1 MTARRESELERVNR
15 RLQAADEALEVSGEE
30 LATLNAELTEQLA
43 VRDRA
48 DDDLLNLFES
58 ADLATLFL
66 DRDLRVRNFTPAAA
80 TLHELVAAD
89 IGRPL
94 HDVGAGIADPGLP
107 SDARAVLEDGRPR
120 ERALI
125 DRNARDWSCRVLPYR
140 TRDGR
145 VDGVVVTCTDVT
157 HALASERLA
166 ADRLAHLETIY
177 RHSGVGLAE
186 LDGSLRYRRI
196 NDTLAAINGLPIE
209 AHLGRTLFEVL
220 GTDAAREAEGVARDV
235 LASGE
240 SAVFREIR
248 TATAATAGVV
258 HDFTVGYHPVRT
270 GRSSEPASG
279 VSIVVRDVTSSRRR
293 ERCAALERDLARL
306 ITDVGDL
313 GTALE
318 RALERLDDVFPSR
331 RAVLRWRETDGP
343 DPREPTERAVR
354 HGGSPGAA
362 ALDALA
368 DAFEERAGETCAPFW
383 VPALEALEP
392 FSADAH
398 EHGVG
403 TAFVVPLVDAGTR
416 CGTLVLL
423 SSERLGEASEL
434 CETLERVGRELG
446 VCVRRHAAER
456 RERRRARELDALMRA
471 LPDALL
477 RHDRDGRIR
486 FVNPAVEALAGCA
499 SDALVGCTFAGS
511 PLPGPLRD
519 ELLARASDVFE
530 RAREVS
536 GEFRLDGASGA
547 RWFRGRHVPERGEG
561 DAIESVL
568 SIVTDISD
576 RKRVDAALVERGRTV
591 ERALE
596 EVGTLYRNLPIGL
609 CVIDAERRLLRVND
623 ELVAIGGADL
633 VARELNGRRIDALHP
648 VLAERLEPSLSA
660 VFARGEPLL
669 GHELGGPLG
678 PDDEHRHWLVDLLP
692 LRDEFGGTRAISCTV
707 QDITSR
713 KLAEQRLAARAAVAE
728 VTGTA
733 RELEEAVPRLL
744 ATLGEVFEAG
754 LCEYWTLEPGADG
767 LTRRAFRATPD
778 LADAIGAPQPAE
790 GRVLPLDGNVVGTV
804 WSEAHA
810 RRVADLSRSGESSRR
825 ELGVQALGLR
835 TALVFPVVLEG
846 RSIGVVTLFA
856 RRRLAT
862 DAGLLESLEQI
873 GRDIGE
879 FERRLRGERALERAR
894 AAAELASQSKS
905 DFLANVS
912 HELRSPLTAI
922 LGYADILDTRLSDP
936 EDRRSVGT
944 VRNNGQHLLALLN
957 DILDLAKIES
967 GKFAVESEETAL
979 LDVVADVHAL
989 MRVRAVERELAFDVA
1004 FEGRL
1009 PERVVTD
1016 PLRVRQIL
1024 INLIGNAVK
1033 FTDSGGVTLRVRG
1046 EPVAGDVG
1054 PPRHRL
1060 SFDVI
1065 DTGIGMSPAQSARL
1079 FEPFTQVDTSS
1090 TRRYGGTGLGLAI
1103 SRRLSRLLDGDL
1115 SVHSRVGEG
1124 TTFTLTFPA
1133 RLADGAALV
1142 PMALP
1147 AGDGARDGEDPAR
1160 TGAPALDADVLVV
1173 DDRPDI
1179 RLMLRRF
1186 LESAGARVTAVADGE
1201 VALETLTA
1209 ATRDGSVP
1217 DAIVMDMQMPRLD
1230 GYETTR
1236 RLRAGG
1242 LAKPI
1247 VALTAAAMKGER
1259 ERCIEAGCDDY
1270 LSKPIDGARLVGTL
1284 AALIGGER
1292 AAARDGTTPTTAPP
1306 STNGAGEERPRPNG
1320 GRVLLVDDN
1329 EDARSVTA
1337 RLLIHAGHETR
1348 VAADGRSA
1356 LELAE
1361 TWKPEVVLLDLGLPD
1376 IDGHEVAVRL
1386 RAAHGDA
1393 LTLVALSGREPDH
1406 DGSEASPFDHHLLK
1420 PAKLR
1425 VLTGLLASAGRGR
1438 GDPPG

>member
-1 MTARRESELERVNR
+1 MTVRREGELESLDRQR
-15 RLQAADEALEVSGEE
+15 QATDEAPQVSGEK
-30 LATLNAELTEQLA
+30 LAALNAELTEQLA

-48 DDDLLNLFES
+48 NDDLLNLFES

-80 TLHELVAAD
+80 TLYDLVAT
-89 IGRPL
+89 
-94 HDVGAGIADPGLP
+94 DVGRALGDVSAAIADPTLP

-120 ERALI
+120 ESALI

-196 NDTLAAINGLPIE
+196 NDTLAAINGLPVE
-209 AHLGRTLFEVL
+209 AHLGRTLVEAL
-220 GTDAAREAEGVARDV
+220 GTAAAREAEAVARDV
-235 LASGE
+235 LASGK

-293 ERCAALERDLARL
+293 ERCAALERDVARL
-306 ITDVGDL
+306 TTDVGDL

-331 RAVLRWRETDGP
+331 RATLRWRETDGP
-343 DPREPTERAVR
+343 DPHEPTERAVR

-423 SSERLGEASEL
+423 SSERLGEGAEL
-434 CETLERVGRELG
+434 RGTLERVGRELG
-446 VCVRRHAAER
+446 ACVRRHAVER
-456 RERRRARELDALMRA
+456 RERRRARELDGLMRA

-486 FVNPAVEALAGCA
+486 FANPAVAALAGCA
-499 SDALVGCTFAGS
+499 PDALVERAFAES

-609 CVIDAERRLLRVND
+609 CVIDAGRRLLRVND
-623 ELVAIGGADL
+623 ELVVIGGADL
-633 VARELNGRRIDALHP
+633 AAREFNGRRIDALHP

-678 PDDEHRHWLVDLLP
+678 RDGEHRHWLVDLLP

-707 QDITSR
+707 RDITFR

-744 ATLGEVFEAG
+744 ATLVEVFEAG

-767 LTRRAFRATPD
+767 LTRRAFHATPD
-778 LADAIGAPQPAE
+778 LADAIGASQPAE

-810 RRVADLSRSGESSRR
+810 RRVADLSRSGESDRR
-825 ELGVQALGLR
+825 ELGVEALGLR
-835 TALVFPVVLEG
+835 TALVFPIVLEG

-862 DAGLLESLEQI
+862 DADLLESLEQI

-936 EDRRSVGT
+936 EDRRSVGI

-967 GKFAVESEETAL
+967 GKFAVESEEVAL

-989 MRVRAVERELAFDVA
+989 MRVRAVERELAFGVA

-1016 PLRVRQIL
+1016 PLRVRQVL

-1046 EPVAGDVG
+1046 EPIAGDAG

-1065 DTGIGMSPAQSARL
+1065 DTGIGMTPAQSSRL

-1103 SRRLSRLLDGDL
+1103 SRRLARLLDGDL
-1115 SVHSRVGEG
+1115 SVHSHVGEG

-1133 RLADGAALV
+1133 RLADGATLV
-1142 PMALP
+1142 SMALP
-1147 AGDGARDGEDPAR
+1147 DDDVRDGEDPAEA
-1160 TGAPALDADVLVV
+1160 GVPALDADVLVV

-1179 RLMLRRF
+1179 RQMLRRF
-1186 LESAGARVTAVADGE
+1186 LESAGTRVTAVADGE

-1209 ATRDGSVP
+1209 AARDGSVP

-1242 LAKPI
+1242 FAKPI

-1292 AAARDGTTPTTAPP
+1292 AAARDGTTTAPAPP

-1337 RLLIHAGHETR
+1337 RLLIHAGHDTR

-1425 VLTGLLASAGRGR
+1425 VLTGLLASAGRRR